1 MEERG
6 NKLHLSLLLV
16 LLLRL
21 EVKICVA
28 TGKSLVGVF
37 FRPGL
42 GVSCS
47 IMSEVNNWL
56 LAVIV

>member
-1 MEERG
+1 MDEKGR
-6 NKLHLSLLLV
+6 KLHLSLLLV

-47 IMSEVNNWL
+47 IMSGADN
-56 LAVIV
+56 

>member
-6 NKLHLSLLLV
+6 RKLHLSLLLV

-21 EVKICVA
+21 EVKVCMA

-42 GVSCS
+42 GESCS
-47 IMSEVNNWL
+47 IMSEADN
-56 LAVIV
+56 